1 MPYGF
6 QSFVGVAR
14 QTAWGTPAAVA
25 SGDFIEAL
33 SESFVPTRA
42 RFDVRNLVGRVTEPD
57 DVAGLTRIEGE
68 LVASGH
74 PVSIG
79 HLLNAAM
86 GQGSRAITV
95 VLSGFLWTLD
105 WMPSP
110 SDFSSLA
117 PLPPYT
123 LEVFRDVT
131 SSHRFADAVATRIGF
146 AVQPN
151 QDVRV
156 TLGMIAKTTSIIAK
170 STPTFPSS
178 PTDPFTFDTAS
189 ISIAGAA
196 SELVEGWTLT
206 ADMQMEGV
214 PTLNNTTE
222 IHRVRRRGPVMYRL
236 AGTIG
241 FENLTEYNA
250 FIAQTEQRIVA
261 SFFRAQSFQLIFDLP
276 RVVWSEFP
284 VAAGGR
290 ERITAAF
297 AGIARHHIG
306 SGTPA
311 AIKLTTTKSNF

>member
-1 MPYGF
+1 MAYGF
-6 QSFVGVAR
+6 QGFVALGK
-14 QTAWGTPAAVA
+14 QSAWGTPTAPGA
-25 SGDFIEAL
+25 FYELL
-33 SESFVPTRA
+33 SESLVQTRD

-57 DVAGLTRIEGE
+57 DVAGLVRIEGE
-68 LVASGH
+68 LVGPAH
-74 PVSIG
+74 PVSVG
-79 HLLNAAM
+79 HFINAAM
-86 GQGSRAITV
+86 GQGSKAITV
-95 VLSGFLWTLD
+95 VLSGFLWRLD

-131 SSHRFADAVATRIGF
+131 SSHRYADAVATRIQF

-151 QDVRV
+151 QDLRT
-156 TLGMIAKTTSIIAK
+156 TLGLIAKTTSVIAR
-170 STPTFPSS
+170 SSPTFPGS

-206 ADMQMEGV
+206 VDNQLEGV
-214 PTLNNTTE
+214 PVLNSSTE
-222 IHRVRRRGPVMYRL
+222 IHRVRRRGPVQVRL

-241 FENLTEYNA
+241 FETLTEYKN
-250 FIAQTEQRIVA
+250 FIDQTEQAIIAR
-261 SFFRAQSFQLIFDLP
+261 FFRAQSFQVIFDLP

-284 VAAGGR
+284 PAAGGR

-297 AGIARHHIG
+297 TGIARHHVG
-306 SGTPA
+306 SGTPLQ
-311 AIKLTTTKSNF
+311 IRLTTTDSSY